1 MKYLLDTCVISELV
15 NQHPN
20 ARVVEWLKRQD
31 PDSLYLSFV
40 TVGEIK
46 KGIAKR
52 GGDVR
57 ALKLEKWLQTT
68 ILGTFADRILPV
80 ERNVSLE
87 WGRICGEAESIGK
100 KRPAIDALIAATA
113 FVHKM
118 KLVTRNVDDM
128 AGMGVPI
135 FNPFAD
141 D

>member
-15 NQHPN
+15 KQRPST
-20 ARVVEWLKRQD
+20 RVVEWLRQQD

-52 GGDVR
+52 GGDAR
-57 ALKLEKWLQTT
+57 ALKLEKWLKAT

-87 WGRICGEAESIGK
+87 WGRICGEGERIGK
-100 KRPAIDALIAATA
+100 KRSAIDALIAATA

-135 FNPFAD
+135 FNPFEE
-141 D
+141 